1 MIQFR
6 QKEFS
11 EYDAMRSLYVELMKN
26 DAWKRRIQVI
36 DSSSLIPVLKGNNI
50 VIERFVISTRTF
62 GKDKYRLYL
71 KVGAKAKMPDAV
83 KLPGIT
89 RMKKVLGTSLE
100 IQGGW
105 FAKQGTPPP
114 PPQQKQSS
122 EIENGTTIFRQK
134 EFKGGG
140 GGPKPMVSAKFFPT
154 VGDLTYE
161 KTEPRGETLEYS
173 RKDRSIVLEFDSIQ
187 DAIGA
192 LNILPFGLNYKV
204 YLLDV

>member
-50 VIERFVISTRTF
+50 VIERFVISSKIF
-62 GKDKYRLYL
+62 GKDKYRMYL
-71 KVGAKAKMPDAV
+71 KIGAKAKMPDAV
-83 KLPGIT
+83 KLPGINRT
-89 RMKKVLGTSLE
+89 KKVLGTSLE

-105 FAKQGTPPP
+105 FAKQAP
-114 PPQQKQSS
+114 PPQQKQGS
-122 EIENGTTIFRQK
+122 EIENETTIFRQK
-134 EFKGGG
+134 EFGKGGG
-140 GGPKPMVSAKFFPT
+140 GAKPMVTSKFYPT
-154 VGDLTYE
+154 IGDLAYE

-173 RKDRSIVLEFDSIQ
+173 RKDRSIVLEFDSIS

-192 LNILPFGLNYKV
+192 LNILPFGLNYKI

>member
-89 RMKKVLGTSLE
+89 RPKKLLGTSLE

-105 FAKQGTPPP
+105 FAKQKT
-114 PPQQKQSS
+114 QS
-122 EIENGTTIFRQK
+122 EIEEQTIFRQK
-134 EFKGGG
+134 EFGKGGGGG

-154 VGDLTYE
+154 IGDLTYE
-161 KTEPRGETLEYS
+161 KTEPRGETLEYNK
-173 RKDRSIVLEFDSIQ
+173 KDRSIVLEFDSIP

>member
-26 DAWKRRIQVI
+26 DAWRRRIQVI
-36 DSSSLIPVLKGNNI
+36 DSSSLIPVLKGNNV
-50 VIERFVISTRTF
+50 VIERFVISTRVF

-89 RMKKVLGTSLE
+89 RTKKVLGTSLE

-105 FAKQGTPPP
+105 FAKQATA
-114 PPQQKQSS
+114 PPQQKQQS

-134 EFKGGG
+134 EFGKGGG
-140 GGPKPMVSAKFFPT
+140 GGPKPMVNAKFFPT

-161 KTEPRGETLEYS
+161 KTEPRGETLEYDK
-173 RKDRSIVLEFDSIQ
+173 KDRSIVLEFDSIQ

>member
-50 VIERFVISTRTF
+50 VIERFVISSKIF
-62 GKDKYRLYL
+62 GKDKYRMYL
-71 KVGAKAKMPDAV
+71 KIGAKAKMPDAV
-83 KLPGIT
+83 KLPGINRT
-89 RMKKVLGTSLE
+89 KKVLGTSLE

-105 FAKQGTPPP
+105 YAKPNNQ
-114 PPQQKQSS
+114 PPQQKQAS
-122 EIENGTTIFRQK
+122 ETGIEQPTAIFRQK

-140 GGPKPMVSAKFFPT
+140 PARMVTSKFYPT
-154 VGDLTYE
+154 IGDLAYE

-173 RKDRSIVLEFDSIQ
+173 RKDRSIVLEFDSIS

-192 LNILPFGLNYKV
+192 LNILPFGLNYKI

>member
-26 DAWKRRIQVI
+26 DAWRRRIQVI
-36 DSSSLIPVLKGNNI
+36 DSSSLIPVLKGNNV
-50 VIERFVISTRTF
+50 VIERFVISTRVF

-89 RMKKVLGTSLE
+89 RTKKVLGTSLE

-105 FAKQGTPPP
+105 FAKQ
-114 PPQQKQSS
+114 KNES
-122 EIENGTTIFRQK
+122 ETEGQTIFRQK
-134 EFKGGG
+134 EFDNKKKGPG
-140 GGPKPMVSAKFFPT
+140 PMVNAKFFPT

-161 KTEPRGETLEYS
+161 KTEPRGETLEYDK
-173 RKDRSIVLEFDSIQ
+173 KDRSIVLEFDSIQ

>member
-36 DSSSLIPVLKGNNI
+36 DSSSLIPILKGNNI
-50 VIERFVISTRTF
+50 VIERFVISTRAF
-62 GKDKYRLYL
+62 GKDKFRMYL
-71 KVGAKAKMPDAV
+71 KIGAKAKMPDAV
-83 KLPGIT
+83 RLPGIT
-89 RMKKVLGTSLE
+89 RQKKLLGTSLE

-105 FAKQGTPPP
+105 FSKQSSA
-114 PPQQKQSS
+114 PPQQKHSS
-122 EIENGTTIFRQK
+122 ETSDEKVTALFRQK
-134 EFKGGG
+134 EFGN
-140 GGPKPMVSAKFFPT
+140 GPKPTVSSRLYPAF
-154 VGDLTYE
+154 GDLVYD
-161 KTEPRGETLEYS
+161 KTEIRGETLAYDK
-173 RKDRSIVLEFDSIQ
+173 KDRSIVLEFDSIS
-187 DAIGA
+187 DAIGT